1 MKRVTYSR
9 KKPVGEQP
17 DPPVPVPLSPPS
29 KKKAGLLGFFTRTNN
44 SSNNNNLPIA
54 PPNHSKV
61 PNTRKKQYSDDDEDD
76 HGPQS
81 SPQFEQSYLDEVL
94 EKCNVCQM
102 RYSKGVVGDE
112 ALHKRHCKR
121 FLEGVKWPS
130 NEGEVLRSF
139 SDGTSIVFTERIS
152 SAVRDALEGLV
163 EFV

>member
-9 KKPVGEQP
+9 KKPAGEQP
-17 DPPVPVPLSPPS
+17 DPPVPVPLSPP
-29 KKKAGLLGFFTRTNN
+29 KKKAGLLGFFTRTNS
-44 SSNNNNLPIA
+44 SSNNNSLPIA

-61 PNTRKKQYSDDDEDD
+61 PNTRKKQYSDDDDEDD
-76 HGPQS
+76 DVPRS

-102 RYSKGVVGDE
+102 RYSKGVAGDE

-139 SDGTSIVFTERIS
+139 PDGTSIVFTERIS
-152 SAVRDALEGLV
+152 SAVRDGLEGLV